1 MKKILAVIL
10 AVILIAAAAGY
21 FLWESRSYVAKVG
34 KWKIK
39 NYEYTFF
46 LRAQKRTTES
56 KAGANNE
63 AAVRALWKTP
73 VDGEDPVAIVM
84 NQALENA
91 KEFKIQLI
99 KAEQEKFRLSDK
111 ERREVMDYL
120 NNTLKNPD
128 NVNYVK
134 NGLGLTVAQFRD
146 MMLKSELVGSYSY
159 SYMQKNRD
167 AVSVSDE
174 EVKTYYDENRE
185 SIDDVTVRHLLLR
198 TDIEGLTV
206 EQKQEKKNLAE
217 NLKKRIENGED
228 MAALVKE
235 YSEDTGSKDSGGVYT
250 FTETE
255 AFEKGFAQEFADWS
269 LNAEIGDLEIVQT
282 KLGYHIMRLEGRQ
295 MLEEKMEQIRSTLK
309 ADKLSDY
316 YNNQVKEWSKDP
328 AFNLEKNE
336 KVLNRITK
344 KNFPE

>member
-10 AVILIAAAAGY
+10 AVIFIAAAAGY
-21 FLWESRSYVAKVG
+21 FIWESRSYVAKVG

-39 NYEYTFF
+39 DYEYTFF

-56 KAGANNE
+56 KAGANND
-63 AAVRALWKTP
+63 AAVRELWKTP

-99 KAEQEKFRLSDK
+99 KAEQEKFRLSEK

-134 NGLGLTVAQFRD
+134 NDLGLTVAQFRD

-206 EQKQEKKNLAE
+206 EQKREKKELAE

-255 AFEKGFAQEFADWS
+255 AIEKGFAQEFADWS

-282 KLGYHIMRLEGRQ
+282 KFGYHIMRLEGKQ
-295 MLEEKMEQIRSTLK
+295 ALAEKMEQIRSTLK
-309 ADKLSDY
+309 AEKLSEY
-316 YNNQVKEWSKDP
+316 YNSQVKEWSKDP

>member
-1 MKKILAVIL
+1 MKKVLAVIL
-10 AVILIAAAAGY
+10 AVVLIAAAAG
-21 FLWESRSYVAKVG
+21 FIIWESNSYVAKVG
-34 KWKIK
+34 NWKIK

-46 LRAQKRTTES
+46 LRAQKRTAES

-63 AAVRALWKTP
+63 SAVRQLWKTP

-91 KEFKIQLI
+91 KEFKIQII
-99 KAEQEKFRLSDK
+99 KAEQDKFKLSDK
-111 ERREVMDYL
+111 ERKEILDYL
-120 NNTLKNPD
+120 NNTMKNPA
-128 NVNYVK
+128 NVSYVK
-134 NGLGLTVAQFRD
+134 NDLGLTVAQFKD

-174 EVKTYYDENRE
+174 EVEEYYKENRE

-198 TDIEGLTV
+198 TDIEGMTV
-206 EQKQEKKNLAE
+206 EQKREKKALAE
-217 NLKKRIENGED
+217 ELMKRIENGED

-235 YSEDTGSKDSGGVYT
+235 YSEDPGSKDSGGVYT
-250 FTETE
+250 FTEAE
-255 AFEKGFAQEFADWS
+255 AIENNFAQEFADWS
-269 LNAEIGDLEIVQT
+269 FNSEVGDLAIVQT
-282 KLGYHIMRLEGRQ
+282 KLGYHIMRLEEKQG
-295 MLEEKMEQIRSTLK
+295 LEEKMEQIRSTLK
-309 ADKLSDY
+309 AQKLNNF

-336 KVLNRITK
+336 RVLNRITK